1 MNIDDIKVGQ
11 KVKVFPPL
19 LLESNI
25 LKYGVIVDVDIDNRK
40 FTVDVIDDHI
50 YIYSMN
56 EIRVKHCMEAV
67 S

>member
-1 MNIDDIKVGQ
+1 MDINEIKAGQ

-19 LLESNI
+19 LVESNVF
-25 LKYGVIVDVDIDNRK
+25 KYGTIIKVDKENRK

-56 EIRVKHCMEAV
+56 EIRVQHCMEV
-67 S
+67 M